1 MHPFFRIIFCLFIKR
16 NGFIL
21 INSSCVKPNL
31 LQNNRFWSK
40 NNHSN
45 NGVFLK
51 YKILFSFFEFI
62 EIFEYIYIYICFKKK
77 IRKTNTKEGTLGSF
91 SRANPCSML
100 DIFLELALASLF
112 FPLSMRSGPHLT
124 GLFSQPMPSS
134 PVRWKHRRQHHFYS
148 LASSR
153 SAIQLCKVE

>member
-1 MHPFFRIIFCLFIKR
+1 MNDFCLFIKR

-21 INSSCVKPNL
+21 INYSCVKPNL

-45 NGVFLK
+45 NRVFLK
-51 YKILFSFFEFI
+51 YKILFSFFLNLLKYLNT
-62 EIFEYIYIYICFKKK
+62 YIYFKK

-91 SRANPCSML
+91 SRVNPCSAF
-100 DIFLELALASLF
+100 FLELALASLF
-112 FPLSMRSGPHLT
+112 FSLYMRSGSHLT
-124 GLFSQPMPSS
+124 GLFSQLMPSS
-134 PVRWKHRRQHHFYS
+134 PVRWKHRRQHHFCS
-148 LASSR
+148 LAPSR